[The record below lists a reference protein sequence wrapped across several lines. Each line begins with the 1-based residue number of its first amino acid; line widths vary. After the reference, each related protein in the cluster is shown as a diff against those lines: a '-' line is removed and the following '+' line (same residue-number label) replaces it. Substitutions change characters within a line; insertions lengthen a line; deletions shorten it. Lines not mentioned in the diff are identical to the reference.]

1 MKEKRYIL
9 PDEKTDAAFA
19 AEPTP
24 AYHGNAALV
33 LPENEVDE
41 IEDDDIDWDRIP
53 VGFYPANEEESI
65 ARIEAAEAA
74 YERGE
79 YIDAEEFDKEL
90 KAKIEAAEAEYE
102 LTGKDTNWEDFIE
115 ELKGEGLWLI

>member
-9 PDEKTDAAFA
+9 PDE
-19 AEPTP
+19 
-24 AYHGNAALV
+24 
-33 LPENEVDE
+33 
-41 IEDDDIDWDRIP
+41 
-53 VGFYPANEEESI
+53 
-65 ARIEAAEAA
+65 
-74 YERGE
+74 RGE
-79 YIDAEEFDKEL
+79 YMDAEEFDKEL

>member
-1 MKEKRYIL
+1 MKGKRYIL
-9 PDEKTDAAFA
+9 PDEKTDAAFV

-24 AYHGNAALV
+24 AYHGNAAMV

-53 VGFYPANEEESI
+53 VGFYPANEEEAI

-90 KAKIEAAEAEYE
+90 KAKYP
-102 LTGKDTNWEDFIE
+102 
-115 ELKGEGLWLI
+115 WLA

>member
-9 PDEKTDAAFA
+9 PHEKTDAAFA

-41 IEDDDIDWDRIP
+41 IEDNDIDWDRIP
-53 VGFYPANEEESI
+53 VGFYPANEEEAI
-65 ARIEAAEAA
+65 ARIE
-74 YERGE
+74 G
-79 YIDAEEFDKEL
+79 I
-90 KAKIEAAEAEYE
+90 EAEYKR
-102 LTGKDTNWEDFIE
+102 TGKDTDWEDFIE
-115 ELKGEGLWLI
+115 ELKGEGLWLL